1 MTFIANEGRTPN
13 QKSSDAGERKLACWI
28 AISKKNNEREL
39 LMRRDIPSVFIN
51 AKRGPQKR
59 K

>member
-13 QKSSDAGERKLACWI
+13 QKSSDAGERKLAHWI
-28 AISKKNNEREL
+28 SLSKKNNVRKQL
-39 LMRRDIPSVFIN
+39 LRRDIPSVFVN
-51 AKRGPQKR
+51 TKSGPQKR